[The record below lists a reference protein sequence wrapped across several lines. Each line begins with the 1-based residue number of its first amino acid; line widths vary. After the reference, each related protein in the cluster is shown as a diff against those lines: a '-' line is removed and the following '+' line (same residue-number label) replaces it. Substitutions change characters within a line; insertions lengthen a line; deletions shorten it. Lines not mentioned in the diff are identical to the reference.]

1 MLNESKG
8 ISDELKNYPEFVYNN
23 YLQNNKGFRTNI
35 YINTL
40 KISDLSIVFTKENSM
55 IDFKFSHLFGDV
67 LHHVIINIKI
77 SDERQMKTDI
87 SHELTHLLRYYNTE
101 LNKDFLLK
109 EEDIKIASKWKKIRI
124 SFVNSIDI
132 NKNLMTSLNK
142 FDNYIYWSLDD
153 ELNARIS
160 ELYTYLKNSNIKTKS
175 EIENYFKTSDV
186 YEKLK
191 LLQTFNMEDYV
202 SLFEKEEHKK
212 LFKIFNDFIG
222 TLKLLNTKLPMS
234 YKLIT
239 SKEQLLKF
247 LKQFQSYIET
257 KILKHYSK
265 CNGIMLEL
273 SKDLKLENVNWTLK
287 YLKLFNNFDIDV
299 DTNLYEYF
307 D

>member
-1 MLNESKG
+1 MLNEGKG
-8 ISDELKNYPEFVYNN
+8 ISDELKNYSDFVYNN

-35 YINTL
+35 YINNL

-67 LHHVIINIKI
+67 LHYVIINIKI
-77 SDERQMKTDI
+77 LTEKQMKTDI

-101 LNKDFLLK
+101 LNKESLLK
-109 EEDIKIASKWKKIRI
+109 EEDIKIASKWKKIRT

-132 NKNLMTSLNK
+132 NKNLIKSLNK
-142 FDNYIYWSLDD
+142 FDNYIYLSLDD
-153 ELNARIS
+153 ELNARIG

-175 EIENYFKTSDV
+175 EIDNYFKKSDV

-191 LLQTFNMEDYV
+191 FLQTFNMEEYV
-202 SLFEKEEHKK
+202 KNIDDVYKDDL
-212 LFKIFNDFIG
+212 LQIFNDFIG
-222 TLKLLNTKLPMS
+222 TLKLLDTKLPVS
-234 YKLIT
+234 YKYIT
-239 SKEQLLKF
+239 TKEQLLKF
-247 LKQFQSYIET
+247 LKQFQSYIEP

-265 CNGIMLEL
+265 CKGIMLEL
-273 SKDLKLENVNWTLK
+273 SKDLKLENVDWILK